1 MNQRSATAED
11 ETFLYEVYAGTRR
24 HEVMKW
30 GFGAH
35 EIELFLQMQYQARQA
50 SYSAAYPDAVC
61 RVLCAGDEPVGSLR
75 VYYGSESIVLIDIA
89 LQPEA
94 QGQGAGSA
102 VLLELQQKAAQLGLP
117 VMLHVYNTN
126 VRARRLYERLGFKE
140 MSADEIYTGMR
151 WEPYTG
157 SMI

>member
-24 HEVMKW
+24 NEVAEW
-30 GFGAH
+30 GFGTR
-35 EIELFLQMQYQARQA
+35 EIELFLQMQHRARQA

-61 RVLCAGDEPVGSLR
+61 RVIYAADKPIGSLQ

-89 LQPEA
+89 LLPEA
-94 QGQGAGSA
+94 RGKGVGSA

-117 VMLHVYNTN
+117 VMLHVDNAN
-126 VRARRLYERLGFKE
+126 VLARKLYGKLGFKE
-140 MSADEIYTGMR
+140 TMADEIYTEMR
-151 WEPYTG
+151 WEPPAGRAT
-157 SMI
+157 